1 MMEHPDDSAPAT
13 LRAGELIGKFHG
25 EKAATGP
32 IGWRCTVCCKPG
44 PGRDH
49 AAIEAHACRR
59 IPFDDVYEM
68 VNRPFLPLYSYTPS
82 RYSYT
87 PSGIHILHCAARD
100 SGQVRGGSPGR
111 YW

>member
-32 IGWRCTVCCKPG
+32 IGWAVHGVLQTRA
-44 PGRDH
+44 GRDH
-49 AAIEAHACRR
+49 AAIEAHTFRR

-68 VNRPFLPLYSYTPS
+68 VNRPFLPLYSYS
-82 RYSYT
+82 NSAC
-87 PSGIHILHCAARD
+87 IA
-100 SGQVRGGSPGR
+100 VRHSSA
-111 YW
+111 

>member
-1 MMEHPDDSAPAT
+1 MEHPDDSSPAT

-68 VNRPFLPLYSYTPS
+68 VNRPLLAVVFIYSIAVFIYS
-82 RYSYT
+82 KRYSYT
-87 PSGIHILHCAARD
+87 PLRCAGFRP
-100 SGQVRGGSPGR
+100 SSWR
-111 YW
+111 